1 MEPIEKDILAER
13 ILCKWLSITSSIQNE
28 RIVNDLT
35 YNEAL
40 VCNHLMHQGELI
52 PDYLTPS
59 ELSKRTGI
67 QKSLMNR
74 TLKSLNER
82 NLIEYVEGTSDK
94 RSTPVRLSKTNL
106 DLFLQ
111 EHNKNIKLVEE
122 FMDFWGP
129 EKTMNVYNSLSDI
142 EDAAKK
148 VLNK

>member
-40 VCNHLMHQGELI
+40 VCNHLMHQGKLI

-106 DLFLQ
+106 NLFLQ
-111 EHNKNIKLVEE
+111 EHNKNISLVKE

-129 EKTMNVYNSLSDI
+129 EKTMNVFNSLKDI

>member
-40 VCNHLMHQGELI
+40 VCNHLMHQGKLI

-82 NLIEYVEGTSDK
+82 NLIEYVEGTADK

-106 DLFLQ
+106 NLFLQ
-111 EHNKNIKLVEE
+111 EHNKNIRLVEE

-129 EKTMNVYNSLSDI
+129 EKTMNVFNSLRDI